1 MATAMRLKRIGAKKA
16 PVYRVV
22 ITDSRARR
30 DGRSIEELGL
40 YNPRTEPPTV
50 DLNDD
55 RVKHWLSVGAV
66 PSETVR
72 SLLRKAG
79 YLRVE
84 NDASGTPAAAAPPE
98 AAAAEPTE

>member
-22 ITDSRARR
+22 IMDTRAKR
-30 DGRSIEELGL
+30 DGRSIEEIGL

-50 DLNDD
+50 DLKED
-55 RVKHWLSVGAV
+55 RVRHWLSVGAA

-72 SLLRKAG
+72 GLLRKAG
-79 YLRVE
+79 YFRVE
-84 NDASGTPAAAAPPE
+84 SAGEPAAATADE
-98 AAAAEPTE
+98 AVAESTE